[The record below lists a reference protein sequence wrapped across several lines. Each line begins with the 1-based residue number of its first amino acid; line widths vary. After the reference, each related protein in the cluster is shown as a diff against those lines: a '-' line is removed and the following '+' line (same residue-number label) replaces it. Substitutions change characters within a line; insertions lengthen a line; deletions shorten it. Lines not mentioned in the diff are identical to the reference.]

1 MSKLKNLGKNKG
13 IALVTALMFTL
24 IALGIILGTY
34 HMLMRSTELSG
45 LFKRYQTAQ
54 EAALGAFEFFT
65 KEFMRRTLQGENMNL
80 PAPVFSPTEAVNFNC
95 IRTKLTAAPSENGY
109 TNCTGNS
116 TGLNPS
122 DQPDLIFHFNPFV
135 AHLKIT
141 DTLEGNTDIGG
152 VSLVGSGVVEAGAT
166 FISPPHIPYLYR
178 IDILAQ
184 RESGAIER
192 SWITGLYSY

>member
-1 MSKLKNLGKNKG
+1 MFRFKTLHKNSG

-24 IALGIILGTY
+24 IALGIILTTY
-34 HMLMRSTELSG
+34 HMIMRSTELSG
-45 LFKRYQTAQ
+45 LFKRYQTAH
-54 EAALGAFEFFT
+54 EAAIGAFEFFT

-80 PAPVFSPTEAVNFNC
+80 PAPVFSPNEPVNFNC
-95 IRTKLTAAPSENGY
+95 IRTKLTAAPTTNGY
-109 TNCTGNS
+109 TNCVGNS

-122 DQPDLIFHFNPFV
+122 DQPDLVFHFNPF
-135 AHLKIT
+135 AAYLKIT

-152 VSLVGSGVVEAGAT
+152 ISLIGSGVVEAGAT

-184 RESGAIER
+184 RETGAIER
-192 SWITGLYSY
+192 AWITGLYSY